1 LQKPTRTAGSSA
13 TSPPFRDEE
22 FHALL
27 SEMTCACARTGRHLD
42 APMAQALFH
51 RVDVLNE
58 SQRSAARALG
68 IETGDAAYLLGGLRQ
83 DLATQLALLISTP
96 SVARS

>member
-1 LQKPTRTAGSSA
+1 
-13 TSPPFRDEE
+13 
-22 FHALL
+22 
-27 SEMTCACARTGRHLD
+27 
-42 APMAQALFH
+42 MAQALFH